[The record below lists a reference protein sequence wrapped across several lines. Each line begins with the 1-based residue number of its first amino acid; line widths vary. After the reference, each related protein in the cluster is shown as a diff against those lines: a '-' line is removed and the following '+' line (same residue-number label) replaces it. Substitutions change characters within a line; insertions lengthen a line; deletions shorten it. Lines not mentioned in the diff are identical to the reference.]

1 MAKATLYYVFA
12 DQSWPAESL
21 TTILPTRSSL
31 GLWIQGR
38 GWLMTPNNGSSFEGR
53 SVDLPKLAAE
63 ECSIPDASKK
73 SVVAILGFEDVSVAD
88 EVEAILKERNPA
100 LQVLRLGSKSSRVA
114 AKKVKRSVAWKDLM
128 EEGFAHELEL
138 LAIQSKIVG
147 LQSVLQDSD
156 RVAILLQDD
165 PDPDGLAGALAL
177 RKILGRN
184 AQTAPIV
191 SFGRISRP
199 ENLAMVRLLEI
210 EVERV
215 TEKSL
220 KNFDKVVYVDCQPS
234 FFKDRD
240 LPCDVVIDHHPR
252 IETPALE
259 ASEWIEID
267 EDLGSISTLFTLY
280 LEAAGVEISQRLA
293 TALHYGIKSDTLFF
307 NRGVSER
314 DLEAYVYLY
323 PKVNGALMRKIER
336 PELPLDYIDNLR
348 RALKDFKTRNGV
360 GVLVL
365 SDVGSEDW
373 IPQAADF
380 VSQIEGVQVAAAG
393 GLVDGNFVISGRN
406 WESDLNCGEIFKE
419 NFDKIGSAGGHKSM
433 AKAVIPEDNWLDH
446 FGVKSLATSK
456 AKQLIQKLLVKSV
469 SKQD

>member
-21 TTILPTRSSL
+21 TTLLPTRSSM
-31 GLWIQGR
+31 GLWIEGR
-38 GWLMTPNNGSSFEGR
+38 GWIMTPNNGCAFEGR
-53 SVDLPKLAAE
+53 SVESAKLAAE
-63 ECSIPDASKK
+63 ECKLPELGKK
-73 SVVAILGFEDVSVAD
+73 SVVAILGFEDVDVAD
-88 EVEAILKERNPA
+88 EVESILKERNSS
-100 LQVLRLGSKSSRVA
+100 LQVLRLGTKSSKVA

-191 SFGRISRP
+191 SFGKITRP

-215 TEKSL
+215 NEKTIA
-220 KNFDKVVYVDCQPS
+220 NFEKIVFVDCQPS
-234 FFKDRD
+234 FFKDREI
-240 LPCDVVIDHHPR
+240 PCDVVIDHHPR

-267 EDLGSISTLFTLY
+267 EELGSISTLFTLY
-280 LEAAGVEISQRLA
+280 LEAAGIEISQRLA

-323 PKVNGALMRKIER
+323 PKINGALLRKIER
-336 PELPLDYIDNLR
+336 PELPLNYIDNLR
-348 RALKDFKTRNGV
+348 KALKDFQVKSGV

-365 SDVGSEDW
+365 PEVGSEDW

-380 VSQIEGVQVAAAG
+380 VAQIEGVQVAAAG
-393 GLVDGNFVISGRN
+393 GVYEGNFVISGRN
-406 WESDLNCGEIFKE
+406 WESDINCGEIFKK
-419 NFDKIGSAGGHKSM
+419 NFDKLGAAGGHKSM
-433 AKAVIPEDNWLDH
+433 AKAVVPESNWEDA
-446 FGVKSLATSK
+446 FGAKSLTAKKAT
-456 AKQLIQKLLVKSV
+456 QIIQKLIVKSV
-469 SKQD
+469 

>member
-21 TTILPTRSSL
+21 TTILPSKSSL
-31 GLWIQGR
+31 GLWIDGR
-38 GWLMTPNNGSSFEGR
+38 GWLMTPNNGCSFEGR
-53 SVDLPKLAAE
+53 SVESAKLAAE
-63 ECSIPDASKK
+63 ECKLPDLGKK
-73 SVVAILGFEDVSVAD
+73 SVVAILGFDDLEVAD
-88 EVEAILKERNPA
+88 EVEAILKQRNPA
-100 LQVLRLGSKSSRVA
+100 LQVLRLGTKSSKVTP
-114 AKKVKRSVAWKDLM
+114 KKVKRSVAWKDLM

-191 SFGRISRP
+191 SFGKITRP

-210 EVERV
+210 EIERV
-215 TEKSL
+215 TEKSI
-220 KNFDKVVYVDCQPS
+220 KGFDKVVFVDCQPS

-240 LPCDVVIDHHPR
+240 IPCDVVIDHHPR

-267 EDLGSISTLFTLY
+267 EELGSISTLFTLY

-323 PKVNGALMRKIER
+323 PKINGALLRKIER
-336 PELPLDYIDNLR
+336 PELPLSYIDNLR
-348 RALKDFKTRNGV
+348 KALKDFKVREGV
-360 GVLVL
+360 GVIVL
-365 SDVGSEDW
+365 PNVDSEDW

-393 GLVDGNFVISGRN
+393 GVFDDNLIISGRN

-419 NFDKIGSAGGHKSM
+419 NFDAFGAAGGHKSM
-433 AKAVIPEDNWLDH
+433 AKAVIPEKNWAKE
-446 FGVKSLATSK
+446 FGDKSLGANQ
-456 AKQLIQKLLVKSV
+456 ARQIIQKLILKSIEE
-469 SKQD
+469 